1 MNLDYHLSLISFQ
14 LDEFK
19 SELKKAELY
28 EGRISSFRADE
39 VLIKDCLE
47 DNLRFLKRRSIVTSL
62 EEYKAIRK
70 NLINTVEVI
79 KNYDFDLER
88 LKISI
93 QVQKEKINRAEEE
106 RSKIIKM
113 IEQQKKGN
121 VIPFKKK

>member
-39 VLIKDCLE
+39 VIIKDCLE

-70 NLINTVEVI
+70 NLINTIEVI

>member
-70 NLINTVEVI
+70 NLINTIEVI

>member
-28 EGRISSFRADE
+28 ESRVSSFRADE
-39 VLIKDCLE
+39 VIIKDCLE
-47 DNLRFLKRRSIVTSL
+47 ENLRFLKKRSIVTSL

-70 NLINTVEVI
+70 NLINTIEVI